1 MATGAK
7 PIIYQERKRL
17 AFVAAM
23 AFLAGFLFYVRTDIF
38 IGGIH
43 VSLVTGTIY
52 AVIVGI
58 CALIVC
64 IILPSMRFMIEAV
77 AVSRLILSLFVL
89 VAPNIGYAILA
100 SPPITAL
107 VTVAGGIAVSRV
119 MHGRIRREVPKG
131 FKGRLLPTNMFKRL
145 PVTVHG
151 TTWQKR
157 FVGWLE
163 DAEPIPVPVSR

>member
-23 AFLAGFLFYVRTDIF
+23 AFLAGFLFYLRTDLH

-43 VSLVTGTIY
+43 ISLITGSVY
-52 AVIVGI
+52 AVIVGV

-64 IILPSMRFMIEAV
+64 IVLPSMRFMIEAV

-89 VAPNIGYAILA
+89 IAPNIGYAILA
-100 SPPITAL
+100 SPLVTAL
-107 VTVAGGIAVSRV
+107 VTVTGGVAVSRLI
-119 MHGRIRREVPKG
+119 HGRIRREVPKG
-131 FKGRLLPTNMFKRL
+131 LKDHLLPTNLFRRL
-145 PVTVHG
+145 PVSVEG
-151 TTWQKR
+151 KPWQKR